1 MTVEDRVGL
10 IKDISG
16 AIAAMHI
23 GIMSFHTEPATGKR
37 FHINKVEIASTD
49 KKKIEK
55 LLGKLQSVKGVKD
68 VGYRLI

>member
-16 AIAAMHI
+16 TIAAMHI
-23 GIMSFHTEPATGKR
+23 GILTFHTEPTTGKK

-55 LLGKLQSVKGVKD
+55 LVDKLRVIKGVKEI
-68 VGYRLI
+68 GYRLI